1 MKTIVMVLVA
11 FLLTLVREMIGL
23 IMPIILRGL

>member
-1 MKTIVMVLVA
+1 VKTIVMVLVA